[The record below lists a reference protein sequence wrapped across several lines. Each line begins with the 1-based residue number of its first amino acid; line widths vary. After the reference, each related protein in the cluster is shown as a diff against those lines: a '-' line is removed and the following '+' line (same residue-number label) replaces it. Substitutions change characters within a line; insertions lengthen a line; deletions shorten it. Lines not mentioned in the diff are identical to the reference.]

1 MMRVIVNQQVRE
13 LAPASKVSDLLTVL
27 DAKPPYA
34 VAVNLQFVPKS
45 QHGEYVLH
53 ENDSVEIISPVT
65 GG

>member
-1 MMRVIVNQQVRE
+1 MMRVIVNQQVHE
-13 LAPASKVSDLLTVL
+13 LAPASKVSDLLAAI
-27 DAKPPYA
+27 DAQPPFA

-45 QHGEYVLH
+45 QHTEFVLK

>member
-13 LAPASKVSDLLTVL
+13 LAPASKVSDLLAAI
-27 DAKPPYA
+27 DAKPPFA

-45 QHGEYVLH
+45 QHGEFVLK

>member
-1 MMRVIVNQQVRE
+1 MMRVIVNQQVHE
-13 LAPASKVSDLLTVL
+13 LAPASKVSDLLAAI
-27 DAKPPYA
+27 DAQPPFA

-45 QHGEYVLH
+45 QHGEFVLK

>member
-13 LAPASKVSDLLTVL
+13 LAPASKVSDLLAAI
-27 DAKPPYA
+27 DAQPPFA

-45 QHGEYVLH
+45 QHTEFVLK

>member
-1 MMRVIVNQQVRE
+1 
-13 LAPASKVSDLLTVL
+13 VL

-45 QHGEYVLH
+45 QHAEYVLQD
-53 ENDSVEIISPVT
+53 NDSVEIISPVT

>member
-34 VAVNLQFVPKS
+34 VAVNFQFVPKS
-45 QHGEYVLH
+45 QHAEYVLQD
-53 ENDSVEIISPVT
+53 NDSVEIISPVT

>member
-13 LAPASKVSDLLTVL
+13 LAPASKVSDLLAAI
-27 DAKPPYA
+27 DAQPPFA

-45 QHGEYVLH
+45 QHGEFVLK

>member
-45 QHGEYVLH
+45 QYAEYVLQD
-53 ENDSVEIISPVT
+53 NDSVEIISPVT

>member
-27 DAKPPYA
+27 DAKPPYE
-34 VAVNLQFVPKS
+34 VADNMKFVPKS
-45 QHGEYVLH
+45 QHAEYVLQD
-53 ENDSVEIISPVT
+53 NDSVEIISPVT

>member
-34 VAVNLQFVPKS
+34 VAVNLQFVPIS
-45 QHGEYVLH
+45 QHAEYVLQD
-53 ENDSVEIISPVT
+53 NDSVEIISPVT

>member
-34 VAVNLQFVPKS
+34 VAVNLQVVPKS
-45 QHGEYVLH
+45 QHAEYVLH
-53 ENDSVEIISPVT
+53 DNDSVEIISPVT